1 MNDPMIYI
9 AIGIVVFIVFKMIG
23 NITGK
28 KISPAKAKEMMN
40 DDVVILDVR
49 EKYEYASGHIKNA
62 VNLPL
67 GSVQTNVGK
76 VVKDKE
82 KTLLVYCASGARSSS
97 ATRVLHS
104 LGYKNAYDFGG
115 IASWPY
121 GTVR

>member
-23 NITGK
+23 KITGK
-28 KISPAKAKEMMN
+28 KISAAQAKEMMN
-40 DDVVILDVR
+40 NDAIILDVR
-49 EKYEYASGHIKNA
+49 EKYEFASGHIKNA

-67 GSVQTNVGK
+67 GSVQNNISK

-97 ATRVLHS
+97 ATRALHS

-115 IASWPY
+115 IATWPY

>member
-23 NITGK
+23 NIGGN
-28 KISPAKAKEMMN
+28 KISQSKAKEMMN

-49 EKYEYASGHIKNA
+49 EKYEYATGHIKNA

-67 GSVQTNVGK
+67 GSIQTNINK

-82 KTLLVYCASGARSSS
+82 KTLLVYCASGARSTS
-97 ATRVLHS
+97 ATRMLHS
-104 LGYKNAYDFGG
+104 LGYKNAYNFGG
-115 IASWPY
+115 IASWQY
-121 GTVR
+121 GIVR